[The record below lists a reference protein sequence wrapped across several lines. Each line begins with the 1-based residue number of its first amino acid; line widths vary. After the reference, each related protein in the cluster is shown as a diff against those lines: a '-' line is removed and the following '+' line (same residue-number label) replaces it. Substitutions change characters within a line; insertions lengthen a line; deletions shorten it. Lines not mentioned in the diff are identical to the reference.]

1 MAPETN
7 RPLAQFQAD
16 IWEEQFV
23 SSPLLHL
30 ETEQA
35 SEHQKLKEQVR
46 ELLLAGLDKPWEQL
60 DLIDSVQRLGVA
72 YHFEDEIE
80 NLLQGIHK
88 NLDTCLEENDNL
100 HGISLLFRLIRQ
112 SGLTVSCDMFN
123 KFKDESGK
131 LKESLSEDV
140 IGLLSLHGAASVRL
154 HGEDILEQAFDFS
167 TKHLKSVAEDT
178 SSSPKLAA
186 QASQALKYP
195 VQKNFPRLE
204 AKYYISVY
212 PLHNTPVV
220 LTFAKLDFNILQK
233 LHQNELREIARW
245 WKDLD
250 IPRRLPYARDRI
262 TELFFWA
269 IAIYYEPCYALG
281 RKIWAKVIALVSLL
295 DDMYDAYGTI
305 EELELLTQA
314 IQRWDR
320 NAMDG
325 LNNEFSKELYQIL
338 LDVYDEIGD
347 HMAKLGKSYRLDYA
361 VEMMKRQAT
370 AYLTEAR
377 WFSQNYTPTLEEY
390 LKLGIHT
397 STCPVL
403 TVSSLLGMGDDIS
416 RDAFEWVLSTPKI
429 VIASSQIGRLVD
441 DIVSHEFEKKRGHA
455 DTAVECYMKEY
466 GATEQEAVKELYK
479 RIENA
484 WKDMNEE
491 LLRPTEVPM
500 AVLMQ
505 VLNFTRCNHVVYVDT
520 DAYTFPDYLKD
531 FVAAL
536 FIHQLPLD

>member
-16 IWEEQFV
+16 IWKEHFV

-100 HGISLLFRLIRQ
+100 RGISLLFRLLRQ
-112 SGLTVSCDMFN
+112 SGLTVSCDVFN

-131 LKESLSEDV
+131 LKESLSEDA
-140 IGLLSLHGAASVRL
+140 IGLLSLHEAACVRL
-154 HGEDILEQAFDFS
+154 RGEDILEQAFDF
-167 TKHLKSVAEDT
+167 TTTHLKSIAEDT
-178 SSSPKLAA
+178 SSSPKLVA

-195 VQKNFPRLE
+195 VPKNIPRLE

-212 PLHNTPVV
+212 PVLNTPVV
-220 LTFAKLDFNILQK
+220 LTFAKLDFNMLQK
-233 LHQNELREIARW
+233 LHQNEMREIARW

-269 IAIYYEPCYALG
+269 IAVYYEPCYALG
-281 RKIWAKVIALVSLL
+281 RKILTKLIALTSLL

-325 LNNEFSKELYQIL
+325 LNNECSKELYQIL

-347 HMAKLGKSYRLDYA
+347 HMAKLGKSYRLNYA
-361 VEMMKRQAT
+361 VEMIKRQARI
-370 AYLTEAR
+370 YLTEAR

-397 STCPVL
+397 STCPL
-403 TVSSLLGMGDDIS
+403 LIPSSLLGMGDNIS
-416 RDAFEWVLSTPKI
+416 RDVFEWFLSTPKI
-429 VIASSQIGRLVD
+429 LTASSLITRLLD
-441 DIVSHEFEKKRGHA
+441 DIMTNEFEKKRGHV
-455 DTAVECYMKEY
+455 DTAVESYMKEY
-466 GATEQEAVKELYK
+466 GATKQEAVKELYK
-479 RIENA
+479 RIESA
-484 WKDMNEE
+484 WKDMNEG
-491 LLRPTEVPM
+491 LLRPTEVPK
-500 AVLMQ
+500 AVLMR
-505 VLNFTRCNHVVYVDT
+505 VLNFTRSSQFMYTDT

-536 FIHQLPLD
+536 LVHQLPLH

>member
-1 MAPETN
+1 MN
-7 RPLAQFQAD
+7 RPLAHFQAD
-16 IWEEQFV
+16 IWEEHFL

-46 ELLLAGLDKPWEQL
+46 ELLSAGLDKPWEQL
-60 DLIDSVQRLGVA
+60 DLIDSIQRLGVA
-72 YHFEDEIE
+72 YHFGDEIE

-88 NLDTCLEENDNL
+88 NLDTCLEENNNL
-100 HGISLLFRLIRQ
+100 RGISLLFRLLRQ
-112 SGLTVSCDMFN
+112 SGLTVSCDVFN

-131 LKESLSEDV
+131 LKESLSEDA
-140 IGLLSLHGAASVRL
+140 IGLLSLHEAACVRL
-154 HGEDILEQAFDFS
+154 HGEDILEQALDF
-167 TKHLKSVAEDT
+167 TTTHLKSIAEDT

-195 VQKNFPRLE
+195 VRKNIPRLD

-212 PLHNTPVV
+212 PLLNTPVV

-233 LHQNELREIARW
+233 LHRNELRELTRW

-262 TELFFWA
+262 TEMFFWGLA
-269 IAIYYEPCYALG
+269 VYYEPCYALG
-281 RKIWAKVIALVSLL
+281 RKILTKVIALTSLL

-325 LNNEFSKELYQIL
+325 LTNECSKELYQIL
-338 LDVYDEIGD
+338 LDVYDEIGED
-347 HMAKLGKSYRLDYA
+347 MAKLGKSYCLNYA
-361 VEMMKRQAT
+361 IEMMKRQAT
-370 AYLTEAR
+370 AYFTEAR
-377 WFSQNYTPTLEEY
+377 WFSRNYTHTLEEY

-397 STCPVL
+397 SASPLL
-403 TVSSLLGMGDDIS
+403 TLSSLLGMGDNIS
-416 RDAFEWVLSTPKI
+416 RDAFEWILSTPKF
-429 VIASSQIGRLVD
+429 VIACSLIGRLID
-441 DIVSHEFEKKRGHA
+441 DIMSHEFEKNRGHA

-466 GATEQEAVKELYK
+466 GATKQEAVKELYT
-479 RIENA
+479 RIESA
-484 WKDMNEE
+484 WKDMNEG
-491 LLRPTEVPM
+491 LLRPTEVPKV
-500 AVLMQ
+500 VLMR
-505 VLNFTRCNHVVYVDT
+505 VLNFTRSYHVMYADT

-536 FIHQLPLD
+536 LVHQLPLY

>member
-1 MAPETN
+1 MAETN
-7 RPLAQFQAD
+7 RPLAHFQAN
-16 IWEEQFV
+16 IWEEHFI

-35 SEHQKLKEQVR
+35 SKHQKLKEQVR

-60 DLIDSVQRLGVA
+60 DLIDSIQRSGVA

-80 NLLQGIHK
+80 NLLQRIHK

-100 HGISLLFRLIRQ
+100 HFISLLFRLLRQ
-112 SGLTVSCDMFN
+112 SSLTVSCDVFN
-123 KFKDESGK
+123 KFKDDSGK
-131 LKESLSEDV
+131 LKESLIEDV
-140 IGLLSLHGAASVRL
+140 IGLLSLHEAACMRL
-154 HGEDILEQAFDFS
+154 HGEDILEQAFDF
-167 TKHLKSVAEDT
+167 TTTYLKSIVEDT
-178 SSSPKLAA
+178 SSSSKLAA

-195 VQKNFPRLE
+195 VRKNIPRLE

-212 PLHNTPVV
+212 PLLNNPVV

-233 LHQNELREIARW
+233 LHQNELREIVRW

-269 IAIYYEPCYALG
+269 IGVYYEPCYALG
-281 RKIWAKVIALVSLL
+281 RKILTKVFALTSFL

-325 LNNEFSKELYQIL
+325 LNNKCSKELYQIL
-338 LDVYDEIGD
+338 LDVYDEIGED
-347 HMAKLGKSYRLDYA
+347 MAKLGKSYRLNYA
-361 VEMMKRQAT
+361 VEMMKGQART
-370 AYLTEAR
+370 YLTEAR
-377 WFSQNYTPTLEEY
+377 WFSQNYTPTFEEY
-390 LKLGIHT
+390 LKRGINT
-397 STCPVL
+397 SACPLL
-403 TVSSLLGMGDDIS
+403 TLSSLLGIGDDIS
-416 RDAFEWVLSTPKI
+416 RDAFEWILSTPKSL
-429 VIASSQIGRLVD
+429 IASSLTGRLAD
-441 DIVSHEFEKKRGHA
+441 DIMSHEFEKKRGHA

-466 GATEQEAVKELYK
+466 GATKQETVKELYK
-479 RIENA
+479 RIESA

-491 LLRPTEVPM
+491 LLQPTEVPK
-500 AVLMQ
+500 AVLMR
-505 VLNFTRCNHVVYVDT
+505 VLNFTRCNQVVYADA

-536 FIHQLPLD
+536 LVHQLPLD